1 MAPQVPP
8 IDFLLN
14 ELWSLG
20 GKVKDNNQLPA
31 GSCGLNVANLWA
43 QPLRS
48 PLHPEANTNPK
59 TLESFM
65 IAPRRV
71 IAFRPSSKLK

>member
-48 PLHPEANTNPK
+48 PLHPEANTKP
-59 TLESFM
+59 TSAE
-65 IAPRRV
+65 PG
-71 IAFRPSSKLK
+71 